1 MLQEHGKAPKQ
12 HLVVQSKRD
21 QEMAQQVQEHNK
33 HREKSLLELH
43 QKKQLKKLKKEKK
56 RRDKKEEK
64 EKKRRKEKE
73 KKNKKDRKDKAL
85 TVKTERRPF
94 DRDEDL
100 KVNRF
105 DNAMRKNL
113 IKKSAVLNTR
123 FGHGEKQFI

>member
-1 MLQEHGKAPKQ
+1 
-12 HLVVQSKRD
+12 
-21 QEMAQQVQEHNK
+21 MAQQVQEHNK
-33 HREKSLLELH
+33 RREKSLLELH

-56 RRDKKEEK
+56 KRDKKEKK
-64 EKKRRKEKE
+64 EKKRRKEKKE
-73 KKNKKDRKDKAL
+73 KKDKKDRKDKTH